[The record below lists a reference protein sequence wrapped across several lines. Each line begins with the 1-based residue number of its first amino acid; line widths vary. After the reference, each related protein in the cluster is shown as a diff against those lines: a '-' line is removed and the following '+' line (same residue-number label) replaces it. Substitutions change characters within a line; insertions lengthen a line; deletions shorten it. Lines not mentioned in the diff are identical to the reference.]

1 MGMPT
6 GYEPHAATANK
17 DQASAATSGTNATT
31 GITLAGAPEGLVSVF
46 LDGLRMELGD
56 GVKTK
61 DFYFSSDTGTTAKAL
76 ANVRKGDTLY
86 WTKYR
91 ETYNLSTAN
100 KISLNYTTLSGV

>member
-17 DQASAATSGTNATT
+17 DQASAVTSGANETT

-46 LDGLRMELGD
+46 LNGVRMELGD

-86 WTKYR
+86 WTKSR
-91 ETYNLSTAN
+91 ELYNLAATD
-100 KISLNYTTLSGV
+100 KISLEYTTVVGA